1 MFFYYLYA
9 VNEMNFSKIICMAQ
23 KAVKLCVD
31 LLSKAVNYRW
41 DQKRVN
47 HITLKLC
54 SISWILAYN
63 DSLTIAVLD
72 TLPTWMWYGVEF
84 PDVGY
89 WWLLS
94 GNLGTNSK
102 SWNWILRKLYT
113 CTCIYLSYFLE
124 SVELKYRSSLF

>member
-23 KAVKLCVD
+23 KAVKHCVD

-54 SISWILAYN
+54 SIS
-63 DSLTIAVLD
+63 
-72 TLPTWMWYGVEF
+72 
-84 PDVGY
+84 
-89 WWLLS
+89 
-94 GNLGTNSK
+94 
-102 SWNWILRKLYT
+102 
-113 CTCIYLSYFLE
+113 
-124 SVELKYRSSLF
+124 

>member
-9 VNEMNFSKIICMAQ
+9 VNVINYFKIICMAQ

-54 SISWILAYN
+54 SIS
-63 DSLTIAVLD
+63 
-72 TLPTWMWYGVEF
+72 
-84 PDVGY
+84 
-89 WWLLS
+89 
-94 GNLGTNSK
+94 
-102 SWNWILRKLYT
+102 
-113 CTCIYLSYFLE
+113 
-124 SVELKYRSSLF
+124 